1 MMFASGQLEQR
12 ESQLIALDDQGASE
26 AYFPLWGI
34 SNVDEYLQSS
44 NDLRA
49 TAEAPKDL
57 AKEPA
62 EVSTAGSQGEAPAE
76 AQGEADQGEST
87 GQGSSFAEHTRG
99 AASYGEDRSDVRFS
113 AGIRVAW
120 GAWFWVK
127 RVVLFLLVF
136 AVGSLLVTMALN
148 PSMTFVEA
156 ANALFEG
163 VIDFLRG
170 ILI

>member
-12 ESQLIALDDQGASE
+12 ESQSIALDDQGVSE
-26 AYFPLWGI
+26 SYFPLWGI

-49 TAEAPKDL
+49 VAEAAKDL

-62 EVSTAGSQGEAPAE
+62 EAQGEMPAEAQGE

-87 GQGSSFAEHTRG
+87 GQGSSFAEHARD
-99 AASYGEDRSDVRFS
+99 AASYGEDRTDARFS
-113 AGIRVAW
+113 AGMRVAW
-120 GAWFWVK
+120 GVWFWVK
-127 RVVLFLLVF
+127 RVALFLLVF